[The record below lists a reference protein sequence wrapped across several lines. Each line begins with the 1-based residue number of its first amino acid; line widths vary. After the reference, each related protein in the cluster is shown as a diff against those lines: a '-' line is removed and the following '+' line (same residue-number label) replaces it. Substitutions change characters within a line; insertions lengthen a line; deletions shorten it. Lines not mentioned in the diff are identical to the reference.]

1 MPKNQTLDE
10 FYSTFR
16 EEVLCASDTETSG
29 WTTED
34 FLTNV
39 MMEYLEEAGEV
50 TDPVIC
56 PFRGYGLQMNA
67 YAISEDCESVDI
79 FVSIY
84 SESDRPRSV
93 SQADIDA
100 AIKRAIQ
107 LYHKAI
113 NDLYTAFQK
122 DNDTYEF
129 AITLHQNKDNI
140 KHVRI
145 CALTNGL
152 VKPIA
157 LKNITIGDAEIS
169 FSLWDVD
176 RLYRCV
182 TSGKMRETIEIDFEE
197 KFQTSIPCIENN
209 TSKKYSVYLAI
220 INGDLLAALYDE
232 FRNRLLEK
240 NVRSFLQVKGGVN
253 KGIRDTLRDEPDMFL
268 AYNNGISVTA
278 ESVEIV
284 RDENG
289 KPSIKRIRDMQIVN
303 GGQTTA
309 SIFNAKNDR
318 KIAADLSQVFVQM
331 KISVIHS
338 ADDMDEIVPRIS
350 TFANTQNKIQVA
362 DFSAN
367 DPFHRRIEEL
377 SRTIWAPAQGGM
389 KPRNWFYERARGQY
403 ADMLTRE
410 STTKRKKEY
419 KETHPLFTK
428 TDLAKY
434 ENTWDQ
440 LPWQVSEG
448 AQKNF
453 HKFMLRLKER
463 KGFSPD
469 EIYYQNLIAKAIL
482 FRQTEKLVQKQ
493 QYGGYRANIV
503 TYTLAFLSFKTAQRI
518 DLDRIW
524 KEQALTPAL
533 EREIID
539 VSKFVQSLIVNP
551 PGGANVGEWCKK
563 EKCWQSIRDHEYTLS
578 DELQLELL
586 SVARPTIGSQPAT
599 GSIDAKPKV
608 KENVS
613 DEECFFQCKFKLFS
627 EKGFSPLSDS
637 QRITQDEDYQ
647 SNQLLYRN
655 VRNYAIGHGCAA
667 DWDDSESVLWITTAI
682 FPKYDIKPIVP
693 SAIKGVSLDML
704 KMSPYGSF
712 ADTIRELRMMCA
724 KYREWI
730 NGLRT
735 IRQDLS
741 TEYKI
746 TADRHITNCETCLS
760 RMEKGVEL
768 LEQNENI
775 RIAFQYMNLAML
787 MQQLHYNLPLQKW
800 EDNGAGD
807 ISLVNPVSMPV
818 VTDDS
823 TWHNKE
829 QRVYGKW
836 RPFQL
841 AFVLMNLRA
850 MYDRDCNERGIVDL
864 IWFPTGGGKTE
875 AYLGLSAYTIFIRRL
890 MNKDDKGTA
899 ILMRYTSYRK
909 HCVRYRPGNIYF
921 RKRK

>member
-157 LKNITIGDAEIS
+157 LKNITI
-169 FSLWDVD
+169 
-176 RLYRCV
+176 
-182 TSGKMRETIEIDFEE
+182 
-197 KFQTSIPCIENN
+197 
-209 TSKKYSVYLAI
+209 
-220 INGDLLAALYDE
+220 
-232 FRNRLLEK
+232 
-240 NVRSFLQVKGGVN
+240 
-253 KGIRDTLRDEPDMFL
+253 
-268 AYNNGISVTA
+268 
-278 ESVEIV
+278 
-284 RDENG
+284 
-289 KPSIKRIRDMQIVN
+289 
-303 GGQTTA
+303 
-309 SIFNAKNDR
+309 FNAKNDR

-377 SRTIWAPAQGGM
+377 SRTIWAPAQGGT

-463 KGFSPD
+463 RGFSPD

-518 DLDRIW
+518 DLERIW

-533 EREIID
+533 EREIIE

-599 GSIDAKPKV
+599 GSID
-608 KENVS
+608 S
-613 DEECFFQCKFKLFS
+613 LTDEELALIDEAAAIPAETWFALSRWAKETRNFQPWQRSLLFS
-627 EKGFSPLSDS
+627 VGTLAGRGQKPSIKQATHAVKAYKSALEKGF
-637 QRITQDEDYQ
+637 T
-647 SNQLLYRN
+647 
-655 VRNYAIGHGCAA
+655 V
-667 DWDDSESVLWITTAI
+667 
-682 FPKYDIKPIVP
+682 
-693 SAIKGVSLDML
+693 
-704 KMSPYGSF
+704 
-712 ADTIRELRMMCA
+712 
-724 KYREWI
+724 
-730 NGLRT
+730 
-735 IRQDLS
+735 
-741 TEYKI
+741 
-746 TADRHITNCETCLS
+746 
-760 RMEKGVEL
+760 
-768 LEQNENI
+768 
-775 RIAFQYMNLAML
+775 
-787 MQQLHYNLPLQKW
+787 
-800 EDNGAGD
+800 
-807 ISLVNPVSMPV
+807 
-818 VTDDS
+818 
-823 TWHNKE
+823 
-829 QRVYGKW
+829 
-836 RPFQL
+836 
-841 AFVLMNLRA
+841 
-850 MYDRDCNERGIVDL
+850 
-864 IWFPTGGGKTE
+864 
-875 AYLGLSAYTIFIRRL
+875 
-890 MNKDDKGTA
+890 
-899 ILMRYTSYRK
+899 
-909 HCVRYRPGNIYF
+909 
-921 RKRK
+921 